1 MIYQGK
7 AFTVLPVEAG
17 IAELQF
23 NLEGESV
30 NKFNRIALDDLAKAL
45 DAIRADDSVKG
56 LILTSGKDVFVVGA
70 DINEFTETF
79 KQDDDTL
86 LQGLM
91 AVNKV
96 FSGFEDL
103 DLPTVAAING
113 IALGGGFE
121 ICLCADYRVA
131 STAAKVGL
139 PEVKLGI
146 YPGWVALCAYPV

>member
-7 AFTVLPVEAG
+7 AFRVLPVEDG

-30 NKFNRIALDDLAKAL
+30 NKFSHSAIEDLDAALA
-45 DAIRADDSVKG
+45 AIRADETVKG
-56 LILTSGKDVFVVGA
+56 LILTSGKDVFIVGA
-70 DINEFTETF
+70 DINEFTQTF
-79 KQDDDTL
+79 KQDDETL
-86 LQGLM
+86 LAGVM

-96 FSGFEDL
+96 FSSFEDL
-103 DLPTVAAING
+103 DIPTVAAVNG

-121 ICLCADYRVA
+121 ICLCADYRVL

-146 YPGWVALCAYPV
+146 YPGWVVPSGCQG